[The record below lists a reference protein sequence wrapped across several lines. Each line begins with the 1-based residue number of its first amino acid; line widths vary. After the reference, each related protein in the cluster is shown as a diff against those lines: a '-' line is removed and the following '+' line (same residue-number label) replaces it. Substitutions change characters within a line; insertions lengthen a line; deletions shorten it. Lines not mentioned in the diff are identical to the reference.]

1 MAPSIKTMTTK
12 EFSDATGISIATIS
26 KLIRAGKLKAKKKG
40 KAWMIPPN
48 QLESRTIRETQE
60 LSQAAKAGKSS
71 GAPTAIQAA
80 KATEPE
86 IREPELSQSSAAS
99 MAPASTMAFEEQ
111 APPAAPEPTPPEKS
125 YSIPEFAAMTYLTE
139 KGVSEWLS
147 IGRLQGCKSEN
158 GEWRVLQSNLSV
170 PDISRL
176 VRK

>member
-1 MAPSIKTMTTK
+1 MAPSIKPMTTK

-40 KAWMIPPN
+40 KAWIIPPN
-48 QLESRTIRETQE
+48 QLESSTIRETQE
-60 LSQAAKAGKSS
+60 LSQAAKARKSS
-71 GAPTAIQAA
+71 GAPTAIRAA
-80 KATEPE
+80 KASEPE
-86 IREPELSQSSAAS
+86 IPEPEPLQPPATS
-99 MAPASTMAFEEQ
+99 MALASTMAPEEQ
-111 APPAAPEPTPPEKS
+111 APPKAPEPTTPEKS

-158 GEWRVLQSNLSV
+158 GEWRVLESNLRV
-170 PDISRL
+170 PDILRL